1 MLQSLIP
8 GMEYGEN
15 ADASTEA
22 VSIGGDLHQSLGNR
36 TKQQSVDKT
45 LVSECECSQL
55 LRLLLRRPN
64 RSSRANALSLFRMR
78 RDYADSDLSSWQF
91 HVICGPV

>member
-1 MLQSLIP
+1 MLQLLIP

-22 VSIGGDLHQSLGNR
+22 VSISGDLHQGLGDS

-55 LRLLLRRPN
+55 LGQGEDDMAVGHGQQTRGLLLQPAIA
-64 RSSRANALSLFRMR
+64 SGGLALW
-78 RDYADSDLSSWQF
+78 A
-91 HVICGPV
+91 VAIAA

>member
-1 MLQSLIP
+1 MMLQSLIP

-22 VSIGGDLHQSLGNR
+22 VSIGGDLHQGLGDS

-55 LRLLLRRPN
+55 LGL
-64 RSSRANALSLFRMR
+64 A
-78 RDYADSDLSSWQF
+78 
-91 HVICGPV
+91 

>member
-1 MLQSLIP
+1 MMLQSLIP

-22 VSIGGDLHQSLGNR
+22 VSIGGDLHQGLGDS

-45 LVSECECSQL
+45 LVSECECSPL
-55 LRLLLRRPN
+55 LGQGEDDMAVGHGQQTRRLLLQPAIASGRL
-64 RSSRANALSLFRMR
+64 ALW
-78 RDYADSDLSSWQF
+78 A
-91 HVICGPV
+91 VAITA

>member
-1 MLQSLIP
+1 MVFQSLIP

-22 VSIGGDLHQSLGNR
+22 VSIGGDLHQGLGDS
-36 TKQQSVDKT
+36 TKLQSVDKT

-55 LRLLLRRPN
+55 LGQREDDMAVGHGQQTRRLLLQPAIASGRL
-64 RSSRANALSLFRMR
+64 ALW
-78 RDYADSDLSSWQF
+78 A
-91 HVICGPV
+91 VAITA